1 MIETSAIASG
11 TVDEWRRRV
20 VTRCYRP
27 PTGRSIERAVRLR
40 GTRVMQSTFN
50 WVDGRRAPR
59 ACGKRPSAGRRAP
72 FSAEPGT
79 FGERAAIVAG
89 ENVCVPPT
97 SGAAGAIDK
106 SLCGGQITHC
116 TDAIARGAYP
126 AHCDRSINRIAST
139 RVFT

>member
-1 MIETSAIASG
+1 MIETSAIVSG

-50 WVDGRRAPR
+50 RFD
-59 ACGKRPSAGRRAP
+59 GRRAP

-79 FGERAAIVAG
+79 FGERAAIAAG

-106 SLCGGQITHC
+106 SLSGGQITHC